1 MGFEQVATVITA
13 CPCLRL
19 TAVDKL
25 LLIAIAHHADDDGL
39 AFPGMTTLAAIVGVS
54 TEHIRV
60 RLRDLESRQL
70 LRVTPGSGR
79 TSSRYRMALVRL
91 GAHAKGC
98 QVEREPDHSRAQ
110 NPTTVGFSPLPQS
123 GSEPDHSRVQPPT
136 TVGFS
141 PRLQL
146 GRSDHRINHII
157 STLPAQVVEPPQL
170 EQPNPPKSGERV
182 EPKTQPKA
190 AEGAEAK
197 AGQVARQAQ
206 TEQPEQLHQSPPAS
220 IERSDAE
227 KRAAF
232 DALVTEA
239 GQRLTSAR
247 AMTRDQWQAW
257 SVAWTESG
265 GQIEDCRI
273 VGRWIARGGLDWL
286 RKPKSSYL
294 ASHWPQCLAQ
304 ALEDPK
310 SRPAAPER
318 AQPGDAFRQ
327 ADAKARAA
335 PPPPEAL
342 EELRKLGIRLNIGGD
357 A

>member
-1 MGFEQVATVITA
+1 MGFEQVATVITS
-13 CPCLRL
+13 CLCHRL

-79 TSSRYRMALVRL
+79 TSSRYRMALARL

-98 QVEREPDHSRAQ
+98 QVEREPDHSR
-110 NPTTVGFSPLPQS
+110 
-123 GSEPDHSRVQPPT
+123 VQPPT
-136 TVGFS
+136 AVGFS

-197 AGQVARQAQ
+197 AGQVARQVQ

-232 DALVTEA
+232 NALVTEA